1 MALHSK
7 GGAPDLFRNISGFID
22 DIQEKFPEIKI
33 DDIPGLKPESGSES
47 GTNFAVFMCSLIFGM
62 FWITYI
68 TFFNSRV
75 VGSICTKII
84 NSFVKVGY
92 VKVKSFL
99 LNQIKCF
106 FSDHKL
112 FICRYD

>member
-1 MALHSK
+1 MALQSR
-7 GGAPDLFRNISGFID
+7 GGAPDNIFRNISGI
-22 DIQEKFPEIKI
+22 IQEHFPEVKI
-33 DDIPGLKPESGSES
+33 DDIPGFKPTEPES

-92 VKVKSFL
+92 VKVR
-99 LNQIKCF
+99 
-106 FSDHKL
+106 
-112 FICRYD
+112 FI